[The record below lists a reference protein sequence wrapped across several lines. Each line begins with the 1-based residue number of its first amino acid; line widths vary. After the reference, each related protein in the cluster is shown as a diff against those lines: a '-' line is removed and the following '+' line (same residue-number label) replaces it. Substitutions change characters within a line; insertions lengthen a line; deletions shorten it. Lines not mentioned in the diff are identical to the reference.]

1 MMKTFGILQV
11 VASSL
16 EAQRQRMNTIVSNMA
31 NINTTRTEGGG
42 PYRRKDVLF
51 EVIEIEAGNEILEG
65 VQVREVVED
74 NSPFKIVYDPG
85 HPDADERGF
94 VQLPNVNALEEM
106 VNMMLAFRAY
116 EASITAFNITKT
128 MFMKLLELGKT

>member
-1 MMKTFGILQV
+1 MKTFGILHV

-16 EAQRQRMNTIVSNMA
+16 EAQRHRMNTIVSNMA

-51 EVIEIEAGNEILEG
+51 EIKEIEAGNEILEG

-94 VQLPNVNALEEM
+94 VQLPNVNPLEEM

-116 EASITAFNITKT
+116 EASITAFNTTKT